1 MAYIETPRTD
11 AGNATFMT
19 DGHDF
24 ENFSIEP
31 SLLSPLKRK
40 DDIVSQVQNGRGISL
55 KTPRARVPLADRR
68 NLPARTE
75 FTPLLQSVAKK
86 TLERKGKIGGAP
98 ETPAFLKASY
108 QGGDSPGLPGGDV
121 SGVYGSDLGSS
132 VLGDG
137 EGTPMPQVTSS
148 SAQSTPL
155 AVLPKRDAAGV
166 LTDQGNMMTLREQ
179 ENIIN
184 KIEKEN
190 FGLKLKIH
198 FLEESLRK
206 SGPGFNEA
214 ALKENT
220 DLKVDKVTIQK
231 ELRQCRKNL
240 STVEREVE
248 ASKRHVEDL
257 QEKAK
262 RKHADETLRR
272 QLEDLKSHL
281 AAKESDLED
290 LRQRLECAEGD
301 GQELEKLKGDIED
314 LEADLREKDRIIGER
329 DDQIDKLKEQSRK
342 DSDEFNEVCAELEAS
357 KTRIEDLEQEQE
369 DSAQQAAKLREAHN
383 ELQDALEAKQKAEE
397 DLDEL
402 RDEMSNKSINTK
414 GLSRQLE
421 DKANKLQDDLTSIR
435 EKHGQLQ
442 ENFDDK
448 SREASKLQE
457 KLRDANQD
465 ADVRE
470 QRLKDQNE
478 LLRHEH
484 ESIVRKCESLTT
496 KVEQAIKELQSRS
509 EEKDLL
515 HSRHDTLAAE
525 SQTLQKDLTR
535 AQANVQ
541 ELEESLEDE
550 RHHAQDNDRQLRSE
564 AKRGIDRLSEEVD
577 SLHRELEDKESQ
589 FATDQDHWESQR
601 RGLQS
606 QKERAEEQAA
616 GLQRTISKL
625 QETEGTLSGREM
637 KLKEALESE
646 KQRHKSE
653 EAVLE
658 RQIQG
663 LNADVDEKRQALDD
677 LRSELS
683 QAREDLRVSQREQ
696 TIFEEKVQALEDEV
710 EVLQNGL
717 DDEADKAREEMQAAE
732 QQADDLRSSLT
743 AAKKELAQVQDSN
756 LERSGEAV
764 NGLNTR
770 LHAADEQLRQVKAEK
785 QSLQDKLA
793 TVNLDLRALQSSS
806 AKIEAERDEVRSQLE
821 QMRSQVDETFK
832 FDQEKLDL
840 RTSKLKL
847 ENDIGRLR
855 EEKKGLIEKNA
866 AVERELESEIQRAT
880 SDEGRLNE
888 DILDLQRKLN
898 AASGGRDR
906 ELAAA
911 RQKIQRL
918 EVRVDELE
926 GLTGKLE
933 DNGETVAELSMTQ
946 KDLAKAR
953 KKEAEYIQREAAQK
967 EGLRDLRQKVTR
979 LERQS
984 HEQEIARLTL
994 DSPKSSVGD
1003 SARKNELFQVQHQLA
1018 DASQQLREARAKS
1031 KDDLKT
1037 LQRKLTESECQVQSN
1052 LDAYEQQREQLEAEL
1067 SAIRNEQDTILA
1079 KNTTATQTISRL
1091 RTRISSLENDV
1102 RGHRQAT
1109 TADVTLAEERKDLH
1123 EMLKDA
1129 KLTAED
1135 LQVQINSRE
1144 SQLESVS
1151 IREKDLR
1158 AQLKRVREER
1168 TLQTHRSTA
1177 LSTELENVQSR
1188 YERAVDNLT
1197 RQQHNWDEE
1206 RKAMASRVRFAN
1218 TSISSLHA
1226 NDNQNLEMIQKKHMG
1241 ELKGLAKQIQWLRA
1255 KCTREEGFRSG
1266 LVYEKKFLLMQIEM
1280 FEACNQ
1286 IDLNLLSD
1294 MGITPSPSSP
1304 RLRLGDSLRGKLGK
1318 TEQTRLS
1325 LRAVGFMVMA
1335 SCRMTRMSKEWAGQ
1349 RRVRDALSKK
1359 LEGMMEAKKG
1369 KIVSSGR

>member
-11 AGNATFMT
+11 AGNATYMT
-19 DGHDF
+19 NGHDF
-24 ENFSIEP
+24 ENFSVEP

-40 DDIVSQVQNGRGISL
+40 DDIVSQMRNGRGISL

-75 FTPLLQSVAKK
+75 FTPLLQSVARKR
-86 TLERKGKIGGAP
+86 LERNSKPGGAP

-108 QGGDSPGLPGGDV
+108 QGGDTPALPGGDV

-132 VLGDG
+132 LLGDG
-137 EGTPMPQVTSS
+137 DGDGTPMPQVASS

-155 AVLPKRDAAGV
+155 AALPKRDAAGG

-214 ALKENT
+214 ALRENT
-220 DLKVDKVTIQK
+220 DLKVDKFTIQK
-231 ELRQCRKNL
+231 ELRQCRKTF
-240 STVEREVE
+240 SGAEREVE
-248 ASKRHVEDL
+248 IFKRHIEDL

-262 RKHADETLRR
+262 RKHADETLRQ
-272 QLEDLKSHL
+272 QLEDLKSDL
-281 AAKESDLED
+281 AAKESEIED
-290 LRQRLECAEGD
+290 LKQRLESVEGD
-301 GQELEKLKGDIED
+301 GEELEKLRGDIED
-314 LEADLREKDRIIGER
+314 LEADLREKDRIIEER
-329 DDQIDKLKEQSRK
+329 DDEVDKLKEQFRK

-357 KTRIEDLEQEQE
+357 KKRIEDLEQEQG
-369 DSAQQAAKLREAHN
+369 DSAQQAARLNEVQDQLR
-383 ELQDALEAKQKAEE
+383 DALEATQKAEE

-421 DKANKLQDDLTSIR
+421 DKANKLQDDLASLR
-435 EKHGQLQ
+435 EKHTQLQ
-442 ENFDDK
+442 EQFDDK

-465 ADVRE
+465 AEVRD

-496 KVEQAIKELQSRS
+496 QAEQAIKELQSKR

-515 HSRHDTLAAE
+515 HSRHDALTAE
-525 SQTLQKDLTR
+525 SQTLQKDLAK
-535 AQANVQ
+535 AQVNVQ
-541 ELEESLEDE
+541 DLKESLDDE

-564 AKRGIDRLSEEVD
+564 AKIEIDRLSEEVD
-577 SLHRELEDKESQ
+577 NLHRELEDKEGQ
-589 FATDQDHWESQR
+589 FVTDQDHWESQR

-625 QETEGTLSGREM
+625 HETEGTLSGREM

-646 KQRHKSE
+646 QQRHNSE

-658 RQIQG
+658 RQVQA
-663 LNADVDEKRQALDD
+663 LNTDVDEKRQALDD
-677 LRSELS
+677 LRSDLS
-683 QAREDLRVSQREQ
+683 QTREDLRISQREQ
-696 TIFEEKVQALEDEV
+696 MVLEEKVQALEDEV
-710 EVLQNGL
+710 EVLQSGL
-717 DDEADKAREEMQAAE
+717 EEEVDKAREEMQAAE
-732 QQADDLRSSLT
+732 QQADDLRSSWD
-743 AAKKELAQVQDSN
+743 AAKKELAQVHDN
-756 LERSGEAV
+756 NAKKCGDEVKE
-764 NGLNTR
+764 LNTR
-770 LHAADEQLRQVKAEK
+770 LHATDEQLRHIKAEK

-793 TVNLDLRALQSSS
+793 AVNLELHALQSSS
-806 AKIEAERDEVRSQLE
+806 AEFEAERDEVRSQLE

-855 EEKKGLIEKNA
+855 EERKGLVEKNA
-866 AVERELESEIQRAT
+866 AIERELEIEIQRAT
-880 SDEGRLNE
+880 LEEGRLNE
-888 DILDLQRKLN
+888 DVLDLQRKLA
-898 AASGGRDR
+898 AASGTRDR

-911 RQKIQRL
+911 KQKVQRL
-918 EVRVDELE
+918 EARIGELE

-933 DNGETVAELSMTQ
+933 DNQETAAELSMAQ
-946 KDLAKAR
+946 KDLLTAR
-953 KKEAEYIQREAAQK
+953 KKEAEYLQREAAQK
-967 EGLRDLRQKVTR
+967 EVVRDLKQKVTR

-984 HEQEIARLTL
+984 HEQEIARLTV
-994 DSPKSSVGD
+994 DSPKSSVGG
-1003 SARKNELFQVQHQLA
+1003 SARKNELVEVQRQLA
-1018 DASQQLREARAKS
+1018 DAHQQLREARAKS

-1037 LQRKLTESECQVQSN
+1037 LQRRLAESERQVQSN
-1052 LDAYEQQREQLEAEL
+1052 LDAYEQQREQLEGEI
-1067 SAIRNEQDTILA
+1067 SAARNEQDTIFA

-1091 RTRISSLENDV
+1091 RTRISSLENDI
-1102 RGHRQAT
+1102 RTQCQAM
-1109 TADVTLAEERKDLH
+1109 TADVTIAEERKDLH

-1135 LQVQINSRE
+1135 LQVQINARE
-1144 SQLESVS
+1144 SQLASS
-1151 IREKDLR
+1151 SSREKDLR

-1168 TLQTHRSTA
+1168 TLQTQRSTA
-1177 LSTELENVQSR
+1177 LSTELENAQSR
-1188 YERAVDNLT
+1188 YERAIDNLT
-1197 RQQHNWDEE
+1197 RQQREWDEE

-1218 TSISSLHA
+1218 TSVSSLHA
-1226 NDNQNLEMIQKKHMG
+1226 NDNQNLELMQKKHMG

-1266 LVYEKKFLLMQIEM
+1266 LVYEKKFLLMQVEM

-1286 IDLNLLSD
+1286 IDLNLLSE
-1294 MGITPSPSSP
+1294 MGITQGPSSP
-1304 RLRLGDSLRGKLGK
+1304 RLRLGDSLRGRLGK
-1318 TEQTRLS
+1318 TEQKRPS
-1325 LRAVGFMVMA
+1325 LRAVGFMLIA
-1335 SCRMTRMSKEWAGQ
+1335 SCRMKKLSEEWAGQ

-1359 LEGMMEAKKG
+1359 IGGHDGRQEGEEG
-1369 KIVSSGR
+1369 